1 MGDTRSPARIEE
13 AQHRKAEVLRL
24 RRRGVAF
31 QEIGD
36 RLGITKQGAHKI
48 WKTAMTEITFDEVT
62 TYRTEQ
68 LERLDALLV
77 KANEVLERHHITV
90 SNGRVVTLDGKP
102 LQDAG
107 PLLDAIKTVLD
118 IESRRAKLL
127 GLDTPV
133 KQQIQTDQTITYSFE
148 GVDLNSLR

>member
-1 MGDTRSPARIEE
+1 M
-13 AQHRKAEVLRL
+13 
-24 RRRGVAF
+24 AF

-62 TYRTEQ
+62 TYRAEQ

-102 LQDAG
+102 LQDVG

-118 IESRRAKLL
+118 IEIRRAKLL

-133 KQQIQTDQTITYSFE
+133 KQWIQAEQTITYAFE
-148 GVDLNSLR
+148 GVDLNNLR